1 MATAGGS
8 GTGDSDRGSSRG
20 KGKTPVGPHDKSKK
34 PGVWVKAQLHFL
46 KKTHEECVARDEEP
60 GFDLEDLLRRYGPSP
75 PNTAPPSSAPEKN
88 ISEHRTFPPK
98 DG

>member
-20 KGKTPVGPHDKSKK
+20 KGKTTVPPHDKSKK
-34 PGVWVKAQLHFL
+34 PGPWVKAQLNFL
-46 KKTHEECVARDEEP
+46 IKTHEECVARGEEP
-60 GFDLEDLLRRYGPSP
+60 GFDLQDLLRRYGP
-75 PNTAPPSSAPEKN
+75 APPSSAPGKN
-88 ISEHRTFPPK
+88 ISEHPTFPPK